1 MSNFYFN
8 YDTFYKYYTTESH
21 LETDNS
27 SPKEIWYYLK
37 VCSRNQQPE
46 QSFLSPH
53 FITVNN
59 TKIYISKIGD
69 ENNKNDGLLFT
80 I

>member
-27 SPKEIWYYLK
+27 SPKEIWYYLY
-37 VCSRNQQPE
+37 
-46 QSFLSPH
+46 L
-53 FITVNN
+53 
-59 TKIYISKIGD
+59 
-69 ENNKNDGLLFT
+69 
-80 I
+80 